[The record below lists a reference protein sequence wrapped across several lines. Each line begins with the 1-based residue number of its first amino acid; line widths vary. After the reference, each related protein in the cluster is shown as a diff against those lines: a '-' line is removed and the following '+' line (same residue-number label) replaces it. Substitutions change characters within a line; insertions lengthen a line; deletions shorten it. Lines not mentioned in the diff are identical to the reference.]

1 MVLNFLKKISLK
13 NFVNKVVDK
22 FININYKSENFEQ
35 PQITFIGA
43 TGTVTG
49 SKYLL
54 EYKDKKILVD
64 CGLFQGLKDD
74 SIKNKRP
81 LPVLPKKIDAI
92 ILTHAHLDHSG
103 YIPCVVKEGF
113 KGHIYATHASYEL
126 CKLILP
132 DSGFL
137 QEEDMRFL
145 AKRRGMKKGN
155 IPLPL
160 YTQEDAVKSL
170 KSFKIVRFNDK
181 IKIGDDI
188 SFEIVPAGHI
198 LGAGIVTINVGD
210 KKIVFSGDLGRT
222 DDEMLHDPT
231 TLSTADYILCES
243 TYGDKVHKDIDT
255 KGELAKIINKT
266 VSRGGNLIVPAF
278 AVGRAQI
285 LLYMVYQ
292 LKREKIIPKVPVF
305 VDSPMA
311 IKITQMLDDFASEHK
326 LTEKECAEIFRDT
339 KFTSTPDQSKRIFEQ
354 KVPSIIISAS
364 GMATGGRILHHIAH
378 YAPDNSNTILLVG
391 FQAIGTR
398 GRMLQEGKKELKI
411 YGQTVKINAEVVTLE
426 NMSAHADSDELL
438 NWLGA
443 FTKKPNTLFITHGE
457 LKASNAFAE
466 KVRDKL
472 KWNAVVPE
480 YLQRE
485 SL

>member
-1 MVLNFLKKISLK
+1 MALNFLDKIGLGFVK
-13 NFVNKVVDK
+13 RAVNK
-22 FININYKSENFEQ
+22 FTNINYKEEAVDK

-54 EYKDKKILVD
+54 EYKDKKILID
-64 CGLFQGLKDD
+64 CGLFQGLREDNM
-74 SIKNKRP
+74 KNRRP
-81 LPVLPKKIDAI
+81 LPILPKKLDAI

-103 YIPCVVKEGF
+103 YIPYIVKEGF
-113 KGHIYATHASYEL
+113 KGHVYATNASYEL

-137 QEEDMRFL
+137 QEEDIRYL
-145 AKRRGMKKGN
+145 AKRRGLKQRN
-155 IPLPL
+155 IPQPL

-181 IKIGDDI
+181 IKLSEDI

-198 LGAGIVTINVGD
+198 LGAGIVTVNVGN

-222 DDEMLHDPT
+222 DDEMLRDPT

-243 TYGDKVHKDIDT
+243 TYGDKVHKDINT
-255 KGELAKIINKT
+255 KAELAKIINKT

-285 LLYMVYQ
+285 LLYMIYQ
-292 LKREKIIPKVPVF
+292 LKKEKLIPRMPVF

-311 IKITQMLDDFASEHK
+311 IKITQMLDDFTSEHR
-326 LTEKECAEIFRDT
+326 LTEKECAEMFKDT
-339 KFTSTPDQSKRIFEQ
+339 KFTSTVDQSKRIFEQ
-354 KVPSIIISAS
+354 KVPSVIISAS

-378 YAPDNSNTILLVG
+378 YAPDNANTILLVG
-391 FQAIGTR
+391 FQAVGTR

-411 YGQTVKINAEVVTLE
+411 YGQTVKINAEVATLE
-426 NMSAHADSDELL
+426 NMSAHADSNELMH
-438 NWLGA
+438 WLKA
-443 FTKKPNTLFITHGE
+443 FTKKPSALFITHGE
-457 LKASNAFAE
+457 LKASNALAK
-466 KVRDKL
+466 KVGEEL
-472 KWNAVVPE
+472 KWRAVVPE
-480 YLQRE
+480 YLQKE
-485 SL
+485 AL